1 MKQKISDNIFDVI
14 DDKITLTTAALTV
27 PEFKTIWDKYKNK
40 KAALARLSF
49 IYHTVSPKSP
59 YFNLEEADRT
69 QTVLSD
75 FLPDTPDVQQEPE
88 VIAAID
94 KYTKLIETPSLRQL
108 KTATLLVDK
117 VSSYFGALSLSSD
130 STATLA
136 DAKKVLEIIGELPK
150 ATQSL
155 IDLKKKVE
163 QELIDTDLK
172 IRGDKAFSSV
182 FDD

>member
-1 MKQKISDNIFDVI
+1 MKQKISDNIFDVV
-14 DDKITLTTAALTV
+14 DDKVTLTTAALTI
-27 PEFKTIWDKYKNK
+27 PEFKAIWDKNK

-49 IYHTVSPKSP
+49 IYHTTSPKSP
-59 YFNLEEADRT
+59 YFNLEESERV
-69 QTVLSD
+69 QTVIQD
-75 FLPDTPDVQQEPE
+75 FVPDSPDIQDDPLIQ
-88 VIAAID
+88 AATQ
-94 KYTKLIETPSLRQL
+94 KYARLIETPSLRQL
-108 KTATLLVDK
+108 KTATQLVDK
-117 VSSYFGALSLSSD
+117 VTSYFASLTLSQEASS
-130 STATLA
+130 TLA

-163 QELIDTDLK
+163 QELLDTDMK